1 VALAPKGAAA
11 VEVEDRFD
19 AEMADYQRAVD
30 DYRLGRFPEAVRLL
44 RAFVDRYPTS
54 TVLDDAWFIEASSLA
69 SEGLAEEAAEV
80 AEAHLARFPTSF
92 HRKQAAILV
101 ARGRRDRGDCEGARA
116 ALAPWSGDPSTLSEL
131 GRCNR

>member
-1 VALAPKGAAA
+1 
-11 VEVEDRFD
+11 VEDRSD
-19 AEMADYQRAVD
+19 AEMADYERAVD
-30 DYRLGRFPEAVRLL
+30 DYRLGRFTEASNLL
-44 RAFVDRYPTS
+44 RAFVERYPTS

-69 SEGLAEEAAEV
+69 SAGLPKEAAEV

-116 ALAPWSGDPSTLSEL
+116 ALSPWSGEPSTLSEL
-131 GRCNR
+131 GRCNQ